1 MRVAILGASGRS
13 GKAAVARAIG
23 AGHEVVSIVRN
34 PASAPADTIV
44 KIADARDVTGLTEA
58 IRGADAVISCL
69 GHTRDKSAQ
78 ADGTVLHDGAVALI
92 SAMDAAGVKRLVAV
106 SAAGAYI
113 QGDDPLS
120 RFIAKP
126 LVARLFGGVFPDTRR
141 MEEVIRTSDSSW
153 TILRPSRL
161 VGGVSKPSYRAGVD
175 RAVWWHYNTTFDTV
189 GRAAVDALTTAAWID
204 HAVFITE

>member
-1 MRVAILGASGRS
+1 MRVAIVGASGRS
-13 GKAAVARAIG
+13 GRAAVARALG
-23 AGHEVVSIVRN
+23 AGHEVVSIVRS
-34 PASAPADTIV
+34 PASAPADTTV
-44 KIADARDVTGLTEA
+44 KAADARDVTALTDA
-58 IRGADAVISCL
+58 IRGAGAVISCL

-78 ADGTVLHDGAVALI
+78 DDPTVLHDGAVALTA
-92 SAMDAAGVKRLVAV
+92 AMNAANVTRLVAV

-126 LVARLFGGVFPDTRR
+126 LIGRLFGGVFPDTRR
-141 MEEVIRTSDSSW
+141 MEEVIRASDTSW

-161 VGGVSKPSYRAGVD
+161 VGGAGKPSYRAGVD
-175 RAVWWHYNTTFDTV
+175 HAVWWHYNTTFDTV
-189 GRAAVDALTTAAWID
+189 GRAAVDALTNPAWID